1 MKETFDMIMK
11 SLAAVKLDD
20 ARKIYKNK
28 ISTVWL
34 YKYEESLCGTSNEH
48 AWVIFNV
55 STK

>member
-48 AWVIFNV
+48 A
-55 STK
+55 